1 MPKGKR
7 TSAEQIVQILNEC
20 KERGSQSEVARKYG
34 ISEKTLSNWKTK
46 FKGMQTPDVK
56 KLKHLEEENSRL
68 KRMIANMAIDI
79 EALKE
84 INAKKW

>member
-7 TSAEQIVQILNEC
+7 TSAEQIVQILNYC

-84 INAKKW
+84 LNAKKW

>member
-20 KERGSQSEVARKYG
+20 QERGSQSEVARKYG
-34 ISEKTLSNWKTK
+34 ISEKTISIWRSK
-46 FKGMQTPDVK
+46 FKNMQTPDVK

>member
-84 INAKKW
+84 LNAKKW

>member
-1 MPKGKR
+1 MPRGNR
-7 TSAEQIVQILNEC
+7 FSAEQMVAIIAEC
-20 KERGSQSEVARKYG
+20 KERGSQAEVARKHG
-34 ISEKTLSNWKTK
+34 VSDKTISNWKQK
-46 FKGMQTPDVK
+46 FKNMKVPDVK

>member
-1 MPKGKR
+1 MPTGVR
-7 TSAEQIVQILNEC
+7 FSAEQIVQVLNEC
-20 KERGSQSEVARKYG
+20 KERGTMKEVARKYG
-34 ISEKTLSNWKTK
+34 VSDKTISVWKRK
-46 FKGMQTPDVK
+46 FKNMQTGDVK
-56 KLKHLEEENSRL
+56 KVKHLEEENARL

>member
-1 MPKGKR
+1 MAKGKR

-46 FKGMQTPDVK
+46 FKGMHTPDVK

>member
-84 INAKKW
+84 INVKKW

>member
-1 MPKGKR
+1 MPKGNR

-20 KERGSQSEVARKYG
+20 KERGSQAEVARKYG
-34 ISEKTLSNWKTK
+34 ISEKTISNWKTR
-46 FKGMQTPDVK
+46 FKNMNTPNVK
-56 KLKHLEEENSRL
+56 KLKHLEEENVRL

-84 INAKKW
+84 LNAKKW